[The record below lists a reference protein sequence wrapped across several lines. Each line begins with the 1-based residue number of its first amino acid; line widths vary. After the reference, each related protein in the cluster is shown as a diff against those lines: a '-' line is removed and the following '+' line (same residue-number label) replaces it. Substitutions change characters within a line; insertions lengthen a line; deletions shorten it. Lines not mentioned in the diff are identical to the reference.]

1 AVSAAQ
7 FRRARLHNHSQLR
20 QNSFAFPRS
29 LIRSASD
36 GPRQWFCG
44 TQASVA
50 QSSAL
55 VRSPDVSAS
64 RDDGRDRETP
74 ALPRLNQTAALE
86 VADVFASG
94 ALDHLDGELEQ
105 ANFPGLIHSL
115 DDRAIRITG
124 ALHYPPSAIDDR
136 L

>member
-1 AVSAAQ
+1 MQ
-7 FRRARLHNHSQLR
+7 K
-20 QNSFAFPRS
+20 
-29 LIRSASD
+29 
-36 GPRQWFCG
+36 
-44 TQASVA
+44 
-50 QSSAL
+50 AL
-55 VRSPDVSAS
+55 VCQLAQDK
-64 RDDGRDRETP
+64 GT
-74 ALPRLNQTAALE
+74 LPINQTAALE